1 MAFPLISIL
10 TGVVGVLATGV
21 LFCALLVFRRASAMM
36 PLLILGCGLRLIT
49 SFVPLLL
56 APSSAI
62 GWQIPVLDLATHFW
76 MLHVLSALSTIVF
89 VLGLVLVLRDVLTQL
104 DMLRGIVEDYEFSEN
119 V

>member
-56 APSSAI
+56 ALSSAI
-62 GWQIPVLDLATHFW
+62 GLKMPMDIATHFW
-76 MLHVLSALSTIVF
+76 MLNVLSALSTIVF
-89 VLGLVLVLRDVLTQL
+89 VLGLVLVLKDVLTQL